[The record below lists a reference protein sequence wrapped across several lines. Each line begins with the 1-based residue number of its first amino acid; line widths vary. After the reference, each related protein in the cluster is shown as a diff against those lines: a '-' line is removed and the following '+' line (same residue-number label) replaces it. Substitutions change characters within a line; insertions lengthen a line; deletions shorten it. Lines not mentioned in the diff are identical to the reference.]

1 MYVRTCRKVRTLPA
15 HGAPTPD
22 ADGLNCMIRDV
33 MREVEAPLSF
43 QGAGINEIVFLNA
56 LDDMAA
62 NAFDDQCTGTNPRYP
77 LVNELKKEI
86 LIQAYYG
93 NVEEEKHHP
102 VAA

>member
-1 MYVRTCRKVRTLPA
+1 MA
-15 HGAPTPD
+15 HGALTPD
-22 ADGLNCMIRDV
+22 ADGLNGMIRDV

-43 QGAGINEIVFLNA
+43 QEAGINEIDFLNA

-77 LVNELKKEI
+77 LVGELKEI

-93 NVEEEKHHP
+93 NVEEKEHHP
-102 VAA
+102 EAA

>member
-77 LVNELKKEI
+77 LVNELKRNFDSGI
-86 LIQAYYG
+86 LR
-93 NVEEEKHHP
+93 KC
-102 VAA
+102 

>member
-1 MYVRTCRKVRTLPA
+1 
-15 HGAPTPD
+15 
-22 ADGLNCMIRDV
+22 MIRDV